1 MELDNIVTKA
11 IYEDSLMAEDW
22 EWTPPEGPT
31 TIIRAI
37 PDEGYMTTVKEEG
50 REDVSNTDI
59 ELKVRRNEVGD
70 AVKVGD
76 IFAHDCIAYKV
87 RSANVLNTTETL
99 IKLTR
104 VL

>member
-11 IYEDSLMAEDW
+11 WYENSMLVEDW

-31 TIIRAI
+31 TTVRAT

-59 ELKVRRNEVGD
+59 ELKVRRSEVD
-70 AVKVGD
+70 SVKVGD

-87 RSANVLNTTETL
+87 RSANVLNTTEMV